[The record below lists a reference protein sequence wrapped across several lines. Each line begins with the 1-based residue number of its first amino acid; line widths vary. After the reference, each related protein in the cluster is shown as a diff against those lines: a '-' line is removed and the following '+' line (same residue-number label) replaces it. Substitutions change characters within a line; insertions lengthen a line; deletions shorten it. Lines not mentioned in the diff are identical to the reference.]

1 MRKTVAYV
9 GVIIALSGGAAVTA
23 GRFLHPELTE
33 TQLFLRLW
41 PIELVIC
48 AGAAMYVLGM
58 RMK

>member
-1 MRKTVAYV
+1 MRKAVASV
-9 GVIIALSGGAAVTA
+9 GVIIALSGGVAVTT

-48 AGAAMYVLGM
+48 AGAVLLVLGM